1 MVITICFTQSPL
13 KYYKS
18 KNMMGA
24 RYKLSEIEE
33 PSLILT
39 FVHRFKG

>member
-1 MVITICFTQSPL
+1 MVITIFFTQSPL

-18 KNMMGA
+18 ENMMGTQC
-24 RYKLSEIEE
+24 KLGEYEE